1 MNPLKGK
8 ELSFKDRMALLDKA
22 LSRETPESL
31 AAKLQAYGD
40 YTEYTEEDV
49 LEEVP
54 EICWQVAHWCE
65 DQKFQRRIVC
75 AANRFKLKDG
85 GTLVIPATRHYSKD
99 MGAVIK
105 AVEDKLVTRFVCD
118 DDQGFIDQYSNYWT
132 REEAMIIATYA
143 GQVRIERGGSEKEL
157 YSEDLY

>member
-118 DDQGFIDQYSNYWT
+118 DDQGFVDQYGNYWT